1 MKNLNW
7 PNRLTVFRLFMVPFC
22 VAATVIP
29 ASVLDPDISAIIAV
43 VIFILAAVTDAIDG
57 KLARKYNLITDFG
70 KFLDQ
75 LADKFMVIGVMLAIV
90 YRYESIRVWFFW
102 VALIVVF
109 RELAVTSL
117 RLMVASSDT
126 HKVIAAAWLGK
137 LKTVFQMVCIVC
149 IFIEP
154 VIYHRLQDGAAK
166 DFLLKCLPLS
176 MAFSAL
182 TVIFSILSAVDYFK
196 TYGSLLDASK

>member
-1 MKNLNW
+1 MNL

-29 ASVLDPDISAIIAV
+29 EKWLNPDVSAVIAAA
-43 VIFILAAVTDAIDG
+43 IFILAAVTDAADG
-57 KLARKYNLITDFG
+57 KIARKYNLITDFG
-70 KFLDQ
+70 KFLDP
-75 LADKFMVIGVMLAIV
+75 LADKFMVIGVMLAIC

-117 RLMVASSDT
+117 RLMVANSET
-126 HKVIAAAWLGK
+126 HRVIAAAWLGK

-149 IFIEP
+149 VFIEP
-154 VIYHRLQDGAAK
+154 VVYHRIFSGDTLR
-166 DFLLKCLPLS
+166 FLTVCPPLTVL
-176 MAFSAL
+176 FSAL
-182 TVIFSILSAVDYFK
+182 TVLFTVLSAVDYFK
-196 TYGSLLDASK
+196 TYGSMLDSSK